1 LCYCRAGFEPELAA
15 ELTERAAQAGFGGH
29 ARAER
34 GSGYVVYAGA
44 DGTGSSRAL
53 PLRDLIFARQKL
65 VLLAQLRALDP
76 RDRISP
82 IVAALRNATSPGATP
97 FGELLVEHPDSDAG
111 KPLAGL
117 ARSFANALRP
127 ALRKAGLL
135 AAREEDARPRL
146 HVCFVAGDHAFLAW
160 SDPRDSSPWPLGI
173 PRLRMHADAPSRSAL
188 KLEEAFQVLLDD
200 GERQRLLQPDMRAAD
215 LGAAPGGWTWVLR
228 RQGLRVTAIDNGP
241 LRPHVLEGGRVEH
254 LRADGFAWQPPQPL
268 DWMVCDMVEQPRR
281 VAERMATWIREGWC
295 RHTIFNLKL
304 PMKKR
309 WQETQLCLQL
319 FAEQAGTPLTIR
331 ARQLFHD
338 REEIT
343 IAAMAGLPNPPF
355 SRRFAA

>member
-1 LCYCRAGFEPELAA
+1 
-15 ELTERAAQAGFGGH
+15 
-29 ARAER
+29 
-34 GSGYVVYAGA
+34 VYAGA
-44 DGTGSSRAL
+44 DGAQTSRAL
-53 PLRDLIFARQKL
+53 PWRGLIFARQKL
-65 VLLAQLRALDP
+65 VLLAQLRALEP
-76 RDRISP
+76 RDRVTP
-82 IVAALRNATSPGATP
+82 ILRALQEATP
-97 FGELLVEHPDSDAG
+97 SGIAPFGDLLVEHPDSDAG

-135 AAREEDARPRL
+135 AARQDDARPRL
-146 HVCFVAGDHAFLAW
+146 HVCFVAGDHAFIAW
-160 SDPRDSSPWPLGI
+160 SDPRDSSPRPLGI

-188 KLEEAFQVLLDD
+188 KLEEAFQVLLDED
-200 GERQRLLQPDMRAAD
+200 ERQRLLQPDMRAAD
-215 LGAAPGGWTWVLR
+215 LGAAPGGWTWVLT

-241 LRPHVLEGGRVEH
+241 LRPHVLETGRVDH

-281 VAERMATWIREGWC
+281 VAERMATWVREGWC

-309 WQETQLCLQL
+309 WQETQLCLRL
-319 FAEQAGTPLTIR
+319 FAEQAQKPVTVR

-343 IAAMAGLPNPPF
+343 VLAMTATRMPHSAGVSTRDPRLTP
-355 SRRFAA
+355 A